1 MSLISFISGFRA
13 NCSWPMRVFS
23 RTSVPRPLTWTAW
36 KTSNSVFTPI
46 IRRDCVSFVEQT
58 FCGQH
63 VPCRQCSV
71 VPAGLLAGRPFLQSS
86 SFYGFTCTGLA
97 VKKEAY
103 SCLISAHSHPPGVSP
118 TLPSWESSWLVRPPA
133 CGHRG
138 SQVDEVPGRSIKASR
153 SRSAMKVPPVFTG
166 GVAAAP

>member
-1 MSLISFISGFRA
+1 MLKMSLISFVSGFRA
-13 NCSWPMRVFS
+13 NCSWPMRIFS

-46 IRRDCVSFVEQT
+46 IRRGCVSFVEQT

-63 VPCRQCSV
+63 VLCRQCSV
-71 VPAGLLAGRPFLQSS
+71 VPAGLAGRPFLRSS
-86 SFYGFTCTGLA
+86 SLYGLA

-103 SCLISAHSHPPGVSP
+103 ACLISAHSPPPGVSP
-118 TLPSWESSWLVRPPA
+118 TLHSWESSWLVRPPA

-138 SQVDEVPGRSIKASR
+138 SQVDEVPGRSIKTSR
-153 SRSAMKVPPVFTG
+153 SRSAMELPPVFTG